1 MLDQENEEYLLQ
13 TVIEGYK
20 IFFDNADSQSFFKD
34 KNTYVSLL

>member
-20 IFFDNADSQSFFKD
+20 TFFDKHVCPYCNFF
-34 KNTYVSLL
+34 